1 MRGGLS
7 VAAMKP
13 KPEDRIFAVLKR
25 FVRQWDIPS
34 VHHFKGDPFRVLISC
49 LLSQRTLE
57 HVTLAASRRL
67 FARADT
73 PRALRRLSVG
83 EIAVLIATARY
94 ARTKAQWIHAIA
106 LGLEQRSDRVP
117 DTLDGRFDMI
127 AALVALV
134 LLRLET
140 EGEAGRRPNVL
151 LTEIFVDDMDSS
163 LREIGIG
170 DYVVGKH
177 VGRMMGALGG
187 RLSAFRE
194 AGGDFATVVRRNVFH
209 ESPPS
214 EHAVRAVAERLERI
228 AGELR
233 QLSLADILAGRMRA

>member
-1 MRGGLS
+1 LWVSDSLAAATAGENSLRGGLS

-13 KPEDRIFAVLKR
+13 KPEDRIFVVLKR

-83 EIAVLIATARY
+83 EIAVLIATVRY

-117 DTLDGRFDMI
+117 DTLDALLELPGVGRKT
-127 AALVALV
+127 ANLV
-134 LLRLET
+134 LAMGYDKPGICVDTHVHRVTNRWGYVRTRTPDET
-140 EGEAGRRPNVL
+140 EQA
-151 LTEIFVDDMDSS
+151 
-163 LREIGIG
+163 LRAKLPKRYWKVINT
-170 DYVVGKH
+170 YLVPFGKH
-177 VGRMMGALGG
+177 HCQPLSPKCSTCPLLAFCDQVGV
-187 RLSAFRE
+187 
-194 AGGDFATVVRRNVFH
+194 TRR
-209 ESPPS
+209 
-214 EHAVRAVAERLERI
+214 R
-228 AGELR
+228 
-233 QLSLADILAGRMRA
+233 